1 MRVGVVRIGWHDE
14 LRARAL
20 RDAVPPVVSGP
31 AGVTTSL
38 VVRCGRSATPTRD
51 VHAVLAASPASPESG
66 GAGSPGVL
74 LLHGGGGRAFP
85 EWARAWAA
93 RGYAALA
100 LDLGAPDAVAGS
112 PPPARLDHDDIFDAV
127 ERGLERTWIYQAVEA
142 CVDAISLLR
151 HLPGVDASAIGVH
164 GISWGGYLATL
175 LAAVDPRVRC
185 AINVYAA
192 GHLARDSTWRPLL
205 QEMRPASAARWI
217 EAFDLSRHVHRI
229 RVPTLWVTGTNDP
242 CYPLD
247 SFEATVDLV
256 PVPVVTRIVPGLD
269 HGHEAAW
276 AVPEPHVF
284 AGSVLRGGPALP
296 VPGPVEVRGD
306 RYLTRTAPAPR
317 LTEAALHLTTDSG
330 RWDTRT
336 WRRLPAEIAGDT
348 VSAHAPGERVTAA
361 FFSVGTVEATTTTHV
376 VHRREPGRR
385 QKGDAR
391 WPATARGLATGP
403 PTGAAT
409 GPPTGAWAW

>member
-1 MRVGVVRIGWHDE
+1 MRVGVVTVEWHDE
-14 LRARAL
+14 LRARAI

-31 AGVTTSL
+31 PGVTTSL
-38 VVRCGRSATPTRD
+38 VVRYARSATPARE
-51 VHAVLAASPASPESG
+51 VHAVLARPAGSPESG

-85 EWARAWAA
+85 EWARVWAE

-112 PPPARLDHDDIFDAV
+112 LPPARLDHDDIFDAV
-127 ERGLERTWIYQAVEA
+127 ELGLERTWICQAIEA

-151 HLPGVDASAIGVH
+151 HLPGVDASAVAVH
-164 GISWGGYLATL
+164 GISWGGYLTAL

-192 GHLARDSTWRPLL
+192 GHLARNSTWRPLL
-205 QEMRPASAARWI
+205 QELRPATAARWT

-229 RVPTLWVTGTNDP
+229 SVPTLWVTGTNDP

-247 SFEATVDLV
+247 SFDATVALV
-256 PVPVVTRIVPGLD
+256 PVPVVTRIVPGLE

-284 AGSVLRGGPALP
+284 ANSVLRGGPALP
-296 VPGPVEVRGD
+296 VPGPVQVRGD
-306 RYLTRTAPAPR
+306 RYLMRTASAPR
-317 LTEAALHLTTDSG
+317 LTDAALHLTTDSG
-330 RWDTRT
+330 RWDTRN

-348 VSAHAPGERVTAA
+348 VGAHAPGERVTAA
-361 FFSVGTVEATTTTHV
+361 FFSVGTVEGTTTTHV
-376 VHRREPGRR
+376 VHRREPERR

-391 WPATARGLATGP
+391 WPATATGP
-403 PTGAAT
+403 T
-409 GPPTGAWAW
+409 TGAWAW